1 MTKLEF
7 ANMAAGLKAV
17 YQRDKFLGD
26 KESIEIW
33 YKFLSDIPYEILS
46 NAVEKYICNE
56 VFPPTIADLRR
67 YASTITGNQ
76 WSLAWN
82 KLKTGAKMKE
92 LDYPGQY
99 AYATIG
105 EKMFEESYDI
115 RVMLEFKKLYQ
126 EFCLMD
132 SRIKRDIYRSGILKC
147 RGEDEKRLEQD
158 DSSEQL
164 SLSERNG
171 VMDNE

>member
-7 ANMAAGLKAV
+7 ANLAAALKAV
-17 YQRDKFLGD
+17 YQRDNFLSD

-46 NAVEKYICNE
+46 NAVEKYIRNE

-67 YASTITGNQ
+67 YANTITGDQ

-82 KLKTGAKMKE
+82 KLMSGDKMKE
-92 LDYPGQY
+92 VDYPGQY

-105 EKMFEESYDI
+105 ERVLEESCDI

-132 SRIKRDIYRSGILKC
+132 NQVKSNIFRLGMLKC
-147 RGEDEKRLEQD
+147 HDEDKKRLEQD
-158 DSSEQL
+158 DDSDRL
-164 SLSERNG
+164 PPP
-171 VMDNE
+171 

>member
-7 ANMAAGLKAV
+7 ANLAAALKSV
-17 YQRDKFLGD
+17 YQRDNFLGD

-33 YKFLSDIPYEILS
+33 YEFLSDIPYGTLTS
-46 NAVEKYICNE
+46 VVEKYIRNE

-67 YASTITGNQ
+67 YADIITGNQ

-82 KLKTGAKMKE
+82 KLKSGAKMKSV
-92 LDYPGQY
+92 DYPGQY

-105 EKMFEESYDI
+105 EKVFEESYDI

-132 SRIKRDIYRSGILKC
+132 NQVKSDIFRLGLIKCHD
-147 RGEDEKRLEQD
+147 EDKKRLGQD
-158 DSSEQL
+158 DSKPPKK
-164 SLSERNG
+164 
-171 VMDNE
+171 